1 MGILRD
7 TYERVLDME
16 KLPYKKMIASVSSS
30 QVDAPPEYNTDEP
43 IRMSEGKVVLVIK
56 TLDGDVEI

>member
-1 MGILRD
+1 MGDILILAND
-7 TYERVLDME
+7 APE
-16 KLPYKKMIASVSSS
+16 
-30 QVDAPPEYNTDEP
+30 VDAPAEYNTDEP